1 MSATSLKSRRRQSSD
16 SPSLLLL
23 LPLCLDDCGRLPS
36 DVSGGRTVKVPFGPN
51 EIVCAVLSCVNDP
64 RMVPST
70 DVVLTRK
77 MLDEG
82 LRMGAASDPRVTPDS
97 ILLVIDDLNDKLV
110 AYIDFVKQRARLL

>member
-1 MSATSLKSRRRQSSD
+1 M
-16 SPSLLLL
+16 
-23 LPLCLDDCGRLPS
+23 
-36 DVSGGRTVKVPFGPN
+36 KVPFGPN
-51 EIVCAVLSCVNDP
+51 EIVCAVYPRERS